1 MQNME
6 QQRKWIEE
14 LRRAHAAISWQY
26 RVGLSCPALELSA
39 GTRIVGR
46 WDKFGRTIRVSTGII
61 ERCSWD
67 VVLQVFKHEMA
78 HQYVDEVLGQHD
90 DPPHG
95 QAFQFACERL
105 GVLLFFRKA
114 NGLIPEF
121 LSRLEINS
129 PTEQS
134 RLLTKVEKL
143 LSLANSTN
151 EHEAAL
157 AMEKANDLLRKY
169 NLERLD
175 QVYPDNYVRV
185 IINEEPKRLDA
196 QRRRI
201 ATLLLNYFFVK
212 VVYSTLFDAR
222 TCETYQ
228 TVELLGTKENVM
240 IAEYVY
246 HFLVRQVNRLWQNYH
261 EATGVSHRQRLS
273 YVLGVLAGL
282 EERLRQAEARAQ
294 GRSEVPVSALVRA
307 KDQGLRAFT
316 ALLFPR
322 LYTAKRKGLSLFR
335 ETFTAGTFEGRRL
348 TINKPISKTDGYL
361 GRLLESDP

>member
-1 MQNME
+1 MRNME

-14 LRRAHAAISWQY
+14 LRQAHAAISWQY

-46 WDKFGRTIRVSTGII
+46 WDKYGRTIRVSTAII

-78 HQYVDEVLGQHD
+78 HQYVDEVLGRHD

-105 GVLLFFRKA
+105 GVLLFFRKES
-114 NGLIPEF
+114 GSIPEF
-121 LSRLEINS
+121 ISRLEIDS
-129 PTEQS
+129 PNEQS
-134 RLLTKVEKL
+134 RLLIKVEKL

-175 QVYPDNYVRV
+175 SVYTDNYVRV
-185 IINEEPKRLDA
+185 IINEKRKRLDA
-196 QRRRI
+196 SRRRI
-201 ATLLLNYFFVK
+201 VTILLNYFFVK
-212 VVYSTLFDAR
+212 VVYFKLFDAR

-228 TVELLGTKENVM
+228 TIELLGTKENVM

-246 HFLVRQVNRLWQNYH
+246 HFLVRQVNRLWRNYQ
-261 EATGVSHRQRLS
+261 EETGVSGRQRLS

-282 EERLRQAEARAQ
+282 KERLLQAEVRAQ
-294 GRSEVPVSALVRA
+294 GRSEVTVSALVRA
-307 KDQGLRAFT
+307 KDQGLSAFT

-322 LYTAKRKGLSLFR
+322 LQTARRKGLSLFK
-335 ETFTAGTFEGRRL
+335 ETFFAGTCEGRRL
-348 TINKPISKTDGYL
+348 TINKPISKTDGCQ
-361 GRLLESDP
+361 GRLLEFDP